1 MQTVGKRLEKSPME
15 IRYAYQELDKLP
27 KGYSVPDGRTKPWGT
42 SHAVL
47 CAREAIGDAPFAV
60 LNADDYYGKEAFRVI
75 YDFLCKNGHPEGY
88 GYCMVG
94 YELGKTVTDHGSVA
108 RGICV
113 TDSSGYLA
121 DVAERTRVE
130 KYPGGIHF
138 TEDGGK
144 TWTDVPEAATVSM
157 NFWGYTRSF
166 LEEIEARFPAFL
178 DEALASNP
186 LKGEFYL
193 PKLVAQLLAEGKAT
207 VKVLHTPDKWFGVT
221 YAADKPVVVE
231 ALKKMTQEGKY
242 PDGLWK

>member
-1 MQTVGKRLEKSPME
+1 
-15 IRYAYQELDKLP
+15 
-27 KGYSVPDGRTKPWGT
+27 
-42 SHAVL
+42 
-47 CAREAIGDAPFAV
+47 
-60 LNADDYYGKEAFRVI
+60 
-75 YDFLCKNGHPEGY
+75 
-88 GYCMVG
+88 
-94 YELGKTVTDHGSVA
+94 
-108 RGICV
+108 
-113 TDSSGYLA
+113 
-121 DVAERTRVE
+121 
-130 KYPGGIHF
+130 
-138 TEDGGK
+138 
-144 TWTDVPEAATVSM
+144 M

-166 LEEIEARFPAFL
+166 LEEIGARFPAFL